1 MNNKDIEKILQE
13 VEKAINEECQR
24 LKGYIDDIVK
34 GTMAMVYAAIIHLD
48 EGNYD
53 DAREQLI
60 NIIIT
65 LENQQERIE
74 Q

>member
-1 MNNKDIEKILQE
+1 MNDKEKILEE
-13 VEKAINEECQR
+13 VQKTLNEQCQR

-34 GTMAMVYAAIIHLD
+34 GTTGMVYAALMHLD

-53 DAREQLI
+53 NAREQLI
-60 NIIIT
+60 NTIIT

>member
-1 MNNKDIEKILQE
+1 MNDKEKILEE
-13 VEKAINEECQR
+13 VQKTLNEQCQR

-34 GTMAMVYAAIIHLD
+34 GTMGMVYAALMHLD

-53 DAREQLI
+53 NAREQLI
-60 NIIIT
+60 NTIIT

>member
-1 MNNKDIEKILQE
+1 MKNKDKEKILE
-13 VEKAINEECQR
+13 ELEKTINEECQR

-34 GTMAMVYAAIIHLD
+34 GTMAMVYNALMHLD

-53 DAREQLI
+53 IARDQLI
-60 NIIIT
+60 TTIIT

-74 Q
+74 E